1 MNSDVTICECNMGQ
15 IGLGSGHVALD
26 ASPRGCTGHGADRLA
41 GVPASGLS
49 AAVRGEWH
57 CRHRDSFLTVAN
69 WSHTAVARAEHVVD
83 DRPENQA
90 VGLSPHLQAA
100 VALVERMGD
109 PGIARIRNRLL
120 WKRHGRNLV
129 SAKESTSV
137 AALVLDSKI
146 SAWQPAQCDSPTNGA
161 GAGSSGWADR

>member
-1 MNSDVTICECNMGQ
+1 MNAIWARLASV
-15 IGLGSGHVALD
+15 LGMSH
-26 ASPRGCTGHGADRLA
+26 SMHPRAGCTGHGADRLA

-137 AALVLDSKI
+137 AALVLDSKDLCV
-146 SAWQPAQCDSPTNGA
+146 AA
-161 GAGSSGWADR
+161 GATRFPNKWGRRRLERVG